1 MSDQDQ
7 TIAAKFNT
15 EIMRKVNSPAT
26 HIEIFFQGKE
36 LSFGKQDLPV
46 TLGRDDEVCDIVV
59 NSEVASRV
67 HCAIDLRD
75 NQIGVMDS
83 STNGTF
89 IRLGRNESFVIKK
102 TFYPLI
108 GQGNIKLGEQ
118 FDSDDSLV
126 IYFRMVTKVEPA
138 AK

>member
-1 MSDQDQ
+1 MTDSNQ

-15 EIMRKVNSPAT
+15 EILKKVNSPAT
-26 HIEIFFQGKE
+26 HIELFYQGKE
-36 LSFGKQDLPV
+36 LSFGKADLPIR
-46 TLGRDDEVCDIVV
+46 LGRDESSCDVVV

-67 HCAIDLRD
+67 HCSIEVKD
-75 NQIGVMDS
+75 NQIGLVDS

-89 IRLGRNESFVIKK
+89 LKLGRNESFVVKE

-118 FDSDDSLV
+118 LDSEMKDSIL
-126 IYFRMVTKVEPA
+126 FRMVTKQQSDE
-138 AK
+138 